1 MVVPRKWKLVAGA
14 MSATV
19 ALGASAAVAE
29 EGSSKDETDKRVLAE
44 VIDVSQLPQAADL
57 TDAVLLQVEPDD
69 GAETP
74 FDSISAA
81 DDSIESSE
89 SVDSQSLD
97 SESVDSVA
105 SEDSVDSGAS
115 EDSVESV
122 ASEESVSN
130 D

>member
-69 GAETP
+69 GTETP